1 MNRFKM
7 QMLGSLALLS
17 LTACAAAQ
25 PSQQLVD
32 ARKVNADASQG
43 RAAEYAP
50 AELLEANNL
59 LQQAETA
66 KDGSQAEIQYAY
78 LADRSARRAE
88 SQGTSLYLAKQ
99 ASLTDERYNELQ
111 ETGRLDA
118 EASLDATRDELV
130 EVKQQQK
137 DGKAAS
143 KTALAASETARLSA
157 EARAAAAIASLTS
170 LANVRE
176 ENNRTV
182 ITLSGSVL
190 FQTGASQLIAL
201 AKDSLGRVAG
211 ALKELPPERRITIA
225 GYTDSVGATETNQTL
240 SQARAES
247 VMAYLSG
254 QGIGSDR
261 MTAVGH
267 GEDNPVATND
277 TADGRANNRRVEL
290 VIDK

>member
-1 MNRFKM
+1 MNRLKM
-7 QMLGSLALLS
+7 QMVGSLALLS

-32 ARKVNADASQG
+32 ARKVNANASQG

-50 AELLEANNL
+50 ADLLEASKL

-66 KDGSQAEIQYAY
+66 KDGSSVEIQYAY

-88 SQGTSLYLAKQ
+88 SRGTSLYLAKQ
-99 ASLTDERYNELQ
+99 AGLSEDRYNELQ
-111 ETGRLDA
+111 ESGRLDA
-118 EASLDATRDELV
+118 EQNLDATREELV
-130 EVKQQQK
+130 EVKRQQK
-137 DGKAAS
+137 DGNAAS
-143 KTALAASETARLSA
+143 KTALAASENARLSA

-170 LANVRE
+170 LANVKE

-201 AKDSLGRVAG
+201 AKDSLGHVAS
-211 ALKELPPERRITIA
+211 ALKELPPERKITIE
-225 GYTDSVGATETNQTL
+225 GYTDSVGAPETNRAL

-254 QGIGSDR
+254 QGISGDR

-290 VIDK
+290 VINK